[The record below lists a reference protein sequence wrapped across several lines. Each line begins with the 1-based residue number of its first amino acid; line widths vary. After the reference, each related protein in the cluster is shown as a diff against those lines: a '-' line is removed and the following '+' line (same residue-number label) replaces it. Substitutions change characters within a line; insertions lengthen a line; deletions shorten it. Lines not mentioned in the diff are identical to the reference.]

1 MATTDELVRFVI
13 HEIDTHM
20 PRLTSGPG
28 YLPRQMAAAALA
40 RGRKLWAALDAVQA
54 AGQAVVGGLLSRAI
68 WECWVVGLF
77 VLFKGDDGY
86 EHLAGAYDRAN
97 DLITDRWPDDETRPE
112 LRRLNYPKQKLNYET
127 MATEVT
133 RLLAERG
140 SPVATLSY
148 DGLYRSW
155 STLAAHAA
163 YGSLMLFVEATDSYL
178 KLGPGRLPLPAE
190 VDLRVTSTFLGHL
203 AWFVLR
209 EFSIDGTKLIN
220 AVEQLHLPP
229 ARRRPRH
236 LTGTRCSP
244 PVHWREH
251 GRCTSVHW
259 RARVGDL
266 LEVRPPRECH
276 RTRGRLTGREHPL
289 PPAWWPTSG

>member
-1 MATTDELVRFVI
+1 MTFGRSPRRSRPRFCFRRATELPAPSASAARRALSVRSSTGLFTDPDGSMASGSANPSAMATTDELMRFVI

-20 PRLTSGPG
+20 PRLTSGPD

-40 RGRKLWAALDAVQA
+40 RARMLWAALDAVQA

-77 VLFKGDDGY
+77 VLFKGDNGY

-97 DLITDRWPDDETRPE
+97 GLITDRWPDDETRPE
-112 LRRLNYPKQKLNYET
+112 LRRLDYSKQKLNYEM

-140 SPVATLSY
+140 GQVMTLSY

-155 STLAAHAA
+155 STLAAHATF
-163 YGSLMLFVEATDSYL
+163 GSLMLFVEDTGSYL

-190 VDLRVTSTFLGHL
+190 VDLQVTSTFLGHL

-209 EFSIDGTKLIN
+209 EFSIDGTKLID
-220 AVEQLHLPP
+220 AVEQLH
-229 ARRRPRH
+229 
-236 LTGTRCSP
+236 
-244 PVHWREH
+244 
-251 GRCTSVHW
+251 
-259 RARVGDL
+259 
-266 LEVRPPRECH
+266 VRQLADDPD
-276 RTRGRLTGREHPL
+276 T
-289 PPAWWPTSG
+289 

>member
-28 YLPRQMAAAALA
+28 YLPRQMAAAAVA

-97 DLITDRWPDDETRPE
+97 DLIIDRWPDDETRPE
-112 LRRLNYPKQKLNYET
+112 LRELDYPKQKLNYET

-140 SPVATLSY
+140 SPVVTLSY
-148 DGLYRSW
+148 DGIYRSW
-155 STLAAHAA
+155 STLAAHATH
-163 YGSLMLFVEATDSYL
+163 GSLMLFVEDTGSYL

-220 AVEQLHLPP
+220 AVEQLHLRQLADDPD
-229 ARRRPRH
+229 
-236 LTGTRCSP
+236 T
-244 PVHWREH
+244 
-251 GRCTSVHW
+251 
-259 RARVGDL
+259 
-266 LEVRPPRECH
+266 
-276 RTRGRLTGREHPL
+276 
-289 PPAWWPTSG
+289 